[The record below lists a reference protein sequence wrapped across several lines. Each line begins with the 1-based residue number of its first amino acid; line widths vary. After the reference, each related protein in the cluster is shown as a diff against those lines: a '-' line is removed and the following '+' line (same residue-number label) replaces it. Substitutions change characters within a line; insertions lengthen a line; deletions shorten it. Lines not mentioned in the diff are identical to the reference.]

1 MEKSNEA
8 KLVGTTKKKDKN
20 REITRREFIKKSSAI
35 AAGAAVGTMG
45 FPYVARS
52 KTKKLLK
59 PIVAGLNAK
68 PGDPTYI
75 SIELIPKIM
84 KEKYDIDIEINMHHS
99 MTLGTDW
106 SQMEA
111 VQHGFIDITSNS
123 TPNFAAFTDAW
134 SFCDLPYMFPAHEM
148 AYKFYKSEIFR
159 KSAAKV
165 EKAMGVV
172 VLPPVGAGGHRL
184 LCNSKRELK
193 TPDDVNGL
201 KFRIV
206 RSPIAA
212 DLIRA
217 WGGNPTPIAWAE
229 TYTSIQQGVVD
240 GFHVQPI
247 WIYTFSF
254 YEVMKYATEVR
265 AFYAIQMQ
273 IMNKNTFNA
282 MPKDVQGAFMA
293 AAQEAADI
301 ANKKDMEGEEGFKN
315 KLKEKGMK
323 IYKPTEEEFKKWY
336 EKGRALWDKH
346 TKDPKLI
353 REMEKL
359 RG

>member
-1 MEKSNEA
+1 M
-8 KLVGTTKKKDKN
+8 GITKKKIKN
-20 REITRREFIKKSSAI
+20 REITRREFIKKSSV
-35 AAGAAVGTMG
+35 AAAAAAVGTIG
-45 FPYVARS
+45 FPYVAQS

-84 KEKYDIDIEINMHHS
+84 KEKYDINIQIDIHHS

-134 SFCDLPYMFPAHEM
+134 AFCDLPYMFPTREM
-148 AYKFYKSEIFR
+148 ANRFYKSEVFR
-159 KSAAKV
+159 NSAAKV

-184 LCNSKRELK
+184 LCNNKRVLK

-201 KFRIV
+201 KFRTV

-217 WGGNPTPIAWAE
+217 WGGNPSPVAWAE

-240 GFHVQPI
+240 GFHVPPI
-247 WIYTFSF
+247 WIYKFSF
-254 YEVMKYATEVR
+254 YEVLKYATEVR
-265 AFYAIQMQ
+265 SAYNIQMQ
-273 IMNKNTFNA
+273 VMNKNTFNA
-282 MPKDVQGAFMA
+282 MPKDVQVAFRA
-293 AAQEAADI
+293 AAQEAAEI
-301 ANKKDMEGEEGFKN
+301 ADKKDMESEEGFKN
-315 KLKEKGMK
+315 KLIEKGMK
-323 IYKPTEEEFKKWY
+323 IYTPTEGEFKKWH
-336 EKGRALWDKH
+336 EKGRSLWNKYAKDQKVISEIDAL
-346 TKDPKLI
+346 
-353 REMEKL
+353 R
-359 RG
+359 